1 MRHLLLIITTL
12 AFSFNSYADF
22 ESYDQIVDKLSKY
35 TKDKREIKAQSSG
48 NVRSYSMAHIG
59 LGASQTF
66 YDPSRSPL
74 SSTSFQNQGGLIIK
88 LGFDLFSPQWG
99 LEGSFANY
107 GRLNNQETDIRLRE
121 FSLKGLYKPEV
132 ANNWNMRLGIG
143 MSSRF
148 LDLQTPLGSASYK
161 TPSGLFTVGI
171 DSYIN
176 SFISVGADLN
186 FKTAMISDSIDQNSV
201 DLAFRIDTH
210 F

>member
-1 MRHLLLIITTL
+1 M
-12 AFSFNSYADF
+12 NSSADF

-35 TKDKREIKAQSSG
+35 SKDNREVKAQNSRS
-48 NVRSYSMAHIG
+48 VRSYSMAHIG

-74 SSTSFQNQGGLIIK
+74 SSTSLQNQGGLIINV
-88 LGFDLFSPQWG
+88 GVDVFSSQWG

-121 FSLKGLYKPEV
+121 FSLKGVYKPMLS
-132 ANNWNMRLGIG
+132 NDWNMRLGIG
-143 MSSRF
+143 ISSRF
-148 LDLQTPLGSASYK
+148 LDLRTPLGSASYK
-161 TPSGLFTVGI
+161 TPSGLFTVGV

>member
-1 MRHLLLIITTL
+1 MNAL
-12 AFSFNSYADF
+12 ADF

-35 TKDKREIKAQSSG
+35 SKDNREIKAQSSG
-48 NVRSYSMAHIG
+48 SLRSYSMAHIG

-74 SSTSFQNQGGLIIK
+74 SSTSFQNQGGLIINV
-88 LGFDLFSPQWG
+88 GVDVFSPRWG

-107 GRLNNQETDIRLRE
+107 GRLNNQDTDIRLRE
-121 FSLKGLYKPEV
+121 FSLKGLYKPV
-132 ANNWNMRLGIG
+132 LSNDWNMRMGIG

-148 LDLQTPLGSASYK
+148 LDLQTPLASASYK
-161 TPSGLFTVGI
+161 TPSGLFTIGV

-186 FKTAMISDSIDQNSV
+186 FKTAMISESIDKSSV
-201 DLAFRIDTH
+201 DLAFRVDTH